1 MRTPA
6 ARIIARVVGVI
17 AILIGA
23 LFMGQGL
30 GVLPGA
36 AMSGVLFWFWVGL
49 VLAIVG
55 IALLWFARRRTVV
68 TPTA

>member
-1 MRTPA
+1 MRSPA

-17 AILIGA
+17 AILVGA
-23 LFMGQGL
+23 LWIGQGL

-49 VLAIVG
+49 VLVIVG
-55 IALLWFARRRTVV
+55 IALLWATRRRTVP